1 MSKYN
6 LARKLFDF
14 DGDSSDESEA
24 SVIYISSS
32 DDELSEGWE
41 TDCSTD
47 TEQLIARIEKEV
59 TSSPMLIGGRI
70 MTTDDFEEEHLVAG
84 PSSSQPH
91 KDTTPKMD
99 QRYFDHERCYA
110 PPKRVEKTR
119 IELCK
124 TLLPVP
130 ESPMSPP
137 EHEKGPS
144 NDTPLVQPFA
154 SGFHASYH
162 VQNTQPYED
171 ISRVRYTGCLVC
183 GRSVDDIKDEKV
195 NWYMER
201 STPRD
206 EPEYITRLRREA
218 YINGLN
224 AGSLLFVAPAVSQA
238 AACDGTRITTTSAD
252 QETAPGTLPI
262 F

>member
-1 MSKYN
+1 MGDGLFHGYGAAHRENREGSDFKPYADRRQNHDHGRLRRGTHGSWSK
-6 LARKLFDF
+6 
-14 DGDSSDESEA
+14 
-24 SVIYISSS
+24 
-32 DDELSEGWE
+32 
-41 TDCSTD
+41 
-47 TEQLIARIEKEV
+47 QLTAAQGHYPQK
-59 TSSPMLIGGRI
+59 
-70 MTTDDFEEEHLVAG
+70 
-84 PSSSQPH
+84 
-91 KDTTPKMD
+91 D
-99 QRYFDHERCYA
+99 QRYFDRERCYA

-137 EHEKGPS
+137 EYEKGPS
-144 NDTPLVQPFA
+144 NDTPLVQSFT

-171 ISRVRYTGCLVC
+171 ISRVRYTRCLVC

-206 EPEYITRLRREA
+206 EPEHITRLRREA

-238 AACDGTRITTTSAD
+238 AACDGTKITTTSAD